1 MSIEIEELGNELGA
15 KNSLNKTSHKRARE
29 KLQLRKETG
38 MKERDVEVLL
48 REGVKHLGGRAY
60 KWVSP
65 GNAGVPD
72 RIVILPG
79 GVIHFVEIKQENG
92 CMSNLQ
98 FVQQEKLRALGA
110 VAVTLYGASAVRY
123 YLERVEGMIRNEVK
137 TARLPAVLY

>member
-48 REGVKHLGGRAY
+48 REGVKQLGGKAY

-79 GVIHFVEIKQENG
+79 GKVIFIELKQENG
-92 CMSNLQ
+92 RLTRLQ
-98 FVQQEKLRALGA
+98 KVQQQTLRGMGA
-110 VAVTLYGASAVRY
+110 VAVTLRGAEDVKM
-123 YLERVEGMIRNEVK
+123 YLDVLKEMMERGAKAACVS
-137 TARLPAVLY
+137 TVLH